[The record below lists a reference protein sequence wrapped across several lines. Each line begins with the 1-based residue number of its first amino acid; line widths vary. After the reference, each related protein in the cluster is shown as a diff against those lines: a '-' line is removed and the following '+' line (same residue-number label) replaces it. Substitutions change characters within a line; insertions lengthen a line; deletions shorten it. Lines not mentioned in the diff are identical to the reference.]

1 MKDYSYVYNAHPSF
15 IEKMYNDYHQNPDN
29 VDSGW
34 RTFFEGFEFA
44 GSAQQDNA
52 SGGEYLMVGIVK
64 EFGVLSLIFGFRT
77 RGHLL
82 SDTNPIRK
90 RKDRKPHLN
99 LHDHDLEE
107 SDMDQVFQAGKEIG
121 LENGTLRQIVN
132 KLYKLYGGSIGVEYA
147 HIENREK
154 RSWLKS
160 KIESMN
166 TNGDYG
172 LSIQKK
178 KRILDKLN
186 GAVMFEKFLHT
197 KYVGQKRFS
206 LEGGKPQLQP

>member
-15 IEKMYNDYHQNPDN
+15 IEKMYKEYHQNPES

-44 GSAQQDNA
+44 GSAQEDN
-52 SGGEYLMVGIVK
+52 GREGEYLMGGIVK
-64 EFGVLSLIFGFRT
+64 EFGVLSLIYGFRT
-77 RGHLL
+77 RGHLQ

-90 RKDRKPHLN
+90 RKDRKAHLN
-99 LHDHDLEE
+99 LHDHDLVE

-121 LENGTLRQIVN
+121 LENGTLRQILD
-132 KLYKLYGGSIGVEYA
+132 KLYKLYTGPIGVEYA

-166 TNGDYG
+166 TNGGYG
-172 LSIQKK
+172 LSLIKK
-178 KRILDKLN
+178 KRILEKLN
-186 GAVMFEKFLHT
+186 GAVMF
-197 KYVGQKRFS
+197 
-206 LEGGKPQLQP
+206 